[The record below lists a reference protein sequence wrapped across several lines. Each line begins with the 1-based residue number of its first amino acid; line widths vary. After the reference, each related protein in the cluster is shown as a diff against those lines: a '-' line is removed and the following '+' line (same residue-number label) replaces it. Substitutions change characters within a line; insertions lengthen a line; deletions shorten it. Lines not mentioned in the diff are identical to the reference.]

1 MILIS
6 ISQDTLSS
14 CQPVPDIIQSQ
25 CYHCHTYMI
34 LSHCHNYHTYVIL
47 SQCHRFGVTHTWYS
61 HNVIIITH
69 TWYSHNVFVVTHTW
83 YSYHVTVVMFPEMS
97 CLLAAYDDKRKL
109 TKDCYD
115 KLKDRVTLWEYAV
128 KVRNACVIISSF
140 IYLTEFYHIIQPL
153 LQKPVCCMCM
163 KNYNW
168 VCIINVYNIYL
179 IYLIIVC
186 WQRSCLFLIRF
197 SRHIGMFHI

>member
-1 MILIS
+1 MTIVILVHE
-6 ISQDTLSS
+6 DTAHLF
-14 CQPVPDIIQSQ
+14 
-25 CYHCHTYMI
+25 CH
-34 LSHCHNYHTYVIL
+34 HNFWSLLLTYVIY
-47 SQCHRFGVTHTWYS
+47 SATWKCHSVFGVTQSFHDTIYS
-61 HNVIIITH
+61 HVSDVEICNSCLAAII

-163 KNYNW
+163 KNYYW
-168 VCIINVYNIYL
+168 VCIINLYNIYL

-197 SRHIGMFHI
+197 SRHTGMFHI